1 MAGYELIC
9 VITISLMAGVI
20 NILHIIIGAA
30 KTQPG
35 FTYLG
40 VGHFY
45 LDYFEYLQQIVQGMR
60 GRWSVINQFTINDPT
75 QTIFGW
81 EQYLLIGKWGKIFNF
96 SPIFTYWF
104 SVFILTF
111 ILSFLIFL
119 IIKEILKEYSFVIQF
134 FSFVLTL
141 LIAPLVKI
149 TWEMGKIKIIP
160 FDFWYA
166 PISFFHRFGGIPH
179 HLLASILTIL
189 VMILTA
195 QLLERKKIE
204 LKKFGLKT
212 SLIILILAA
221 LLTFAP
227 FQVINLMSAIVFVT
241 IINQIR
247 LFRLNTW
254 FLPILVIVVI
264 FPLALVIKHSHDLSP
279 LFIRAIA
286 WEKIQQH
293 HPPLLLILATVG
305 PIIFFVPFGLKT
317 YFKKIT
323 QLKLLLFAYF
333 IFSYT
338 YFFSPLAEFFGTFNL
353 RFLTPVVYV
362 FYGVVGFLGV
372 MNFVKIIETG
382 WIRKMIITLIFV
394 YCFTIQIIIFSSF
407 SVDRLSYI
415 PNGVMEA
422 FTFLNKQKDNKSV
435 LTAPDMSL
443 GVILPSYADKNV
455 YLGRTIF
462 TPDFENKS
470 NISDRFFKGVM
481 SIEEANVLLKENNI
495 GYVILTSME
504 NYLPG
509 SLKNYSLKEIYKNKD
524 ATVWEVN

>member
-1 MAGYELIC
+1 MGGYELIC
-9 VITISLMAGVI
+9 AVTVSLMAAVI
-20 NILHIIIGAA
+20 NIFHIIIGAA
-30 KTQPG
+30 KTQQG

-60 GRWSVINQFTINDPT
+60 GRWSVINQFTTNDPT

-81 EQYLLIGKWGKIFNF
+81 GQYLLIGKWGKIFNF
-96 SPIFTYWF
+96 SPVFTYWF

-134 FSFVLTL
+134 FSFILTL
-141 LIAPLVKI
+141 LIAPLVKV
-149 TWEMGKIKIIP
+149 TWEMGKIKIMP

-166 PISFFHRFGGIPH
+166 PISFFHRFGGVPH

-189 VMILTA
+189 TMILVG
-195 QLLERKKIE
+195 QLLDRKKISLKE
-204 LKKFGLKT
+204 LSAKT
-212 SLIILILAA
+212 ILVILILAV

-227 FQVINLMSAIVFVT
+227 FQVINLISAIVLVVL
-241 IINQIR
+241 IGQIR
-247 LFRLNTW
+247 QLRSYTGL
-254 FLPILVIVVI
+254 LVAIIIAVI
-264 FPLALVIKHSHDLSP
+264 FPLALIIKHSHDLSP

-293 HPPLLLILATVG
+293 HPSLLLILATIG
-305 PIIFFVPFGLKT
+305 PIIFFVPFGIRT

-333 IFSYT
+333 IFSYA

-362 FYGVVGFLGV
+362 FYGVVGFLGL
-372 MNFVKIIETG
+372 MKMKKIIIG
-382 WIRKMIITLIFV
+382 LMFAYCLI
-394 YCFTIQIIIFSSF
+394 IQIVIFSSF

-422 FTFLNKQKDNKSV
+422 FTFLNKQKDNKAV

-462 TPDFENKS
+462 TPDFENKL
-470 NISDRFFKGVM
+470 NISDRFFRGAMLTNEV
-481 SIEEANVLLKENNI
+481 NTLFKENNI

-504 NYLPG
+504 GYLPD
-509 SLKNYSLKEIYKNKD
+509 SLKNYSLKEIYKNKG
-524 ATVWEVN
+524 ATVWKVN